1 MAISK
6 EAKAAYDREYRAKN
20 KARIAEA
27 KKANAAMNFE
37 REQARVNAW
46 VEANRARSA
55 EIKREWKQRNPE
67 SDKAYYE
74 ANFAE
79 IAAKKAEYREKNR
92 KQLAEKERARTQN
105 PETKIRIA
113 EYKIAYRARRP
124 DVHRTTMR
132 NRRRGVSHATPPW
145 ADKAAIKE
153 VYVKARAEGLH
164 VDHIVPLKGKNVCG
178 LHVHYNLQPLPPKE
192 NLIKGNRYAG

>member
-6 EAKAAYDREYRAKN
+6 EAKAAYDREYRTKN

-27 KKANAAMNFE
+27 KKANAAMNFV
-37 REQARVNAW
+37 REQARVKAW

-55 EIKREWKQRNPE
+55 EIKRGWKERNPD
-67 SDKAYYE
+67 SGKNYYE

-79 IAAKKAEYREKNR
+79 IAAKKAEYKRR
-92 KQLAEKERARTQN
+92 K
-105 PETKIRIA
+105 PELPRQ
-113 EYKIAYRARRP
+113 YGSQ
-124 DVHRTTMR
+124 
-132 NRRRGVSHATPPW
+132 RRRGVQHATPPW
-145 ADKAAIKE
+145 ADRVAAKE
-153 VYVKARAEGLH
+153 IYKNARAEGLH